1 MGALDGYRV
10 LDLSGEEG
18 HFAGKLLAEMGADV
32 LKVEPP
38 GGDPARRR
46 GPFAGE
52 VPDSERSLVWL
63 AANTSKRGITL
74 NPATPAGRRLLMR
87 LVAGADVLLC
97 SGDAPPANGAP
108 ALVRAV
114 ITPFG
119 PDGPYSPHAWT
130 DTTAVAAG
138 GFSYLLGDVDRP
150 PVRVLSPQSHYMASM
165 QMAIGV
171 AIALYERCR
180 SGLGQRVDLSVQ
192 EATTYALDG
201 PGVLTAYWPMTGTN
215 VGRTGSSLQFGHVRW
230 RVFLQCADGYMANS
244 GILGTVM
251 ESLQPI
257 LIAEGKAEDL
267 DDPKWLTANSFAAL
281 PGHWLC
287 SAEDVDHVHDVVER
301 WQMGHTKAELTALA
315 LEKEMLFYPVNDPA
329 DILDSVQLRAR
340 DYWVPL
346 PVPGYAAP
354 LPFPGALFRG
364 TANPYSIR
372 GRAPRLGEHNASIYG
387 GELGLSRAELAALKA
402 EGTL

>member
-38 GGDPARRR
+38 DGDPARRR
-46 GPFAGE
+46 GPFTGE
-52 VPDSERSLVWL
+52 VPDSECSLVWL

-74 NPATPAGRRLLMR
+74 NPATPTGQRLLTR
-87 LVAGADVLLC
+87 LIAGADVLLS
-97 SGDAPPANGAP
+97 SGDALVANGAP

-119 PDGPYSPHAWT
+119 PGRPYAPHAWT
-130 DTTAVAAG
+130 DTTALAAG
-138 GFSYLLGDVDRP
+138 GLSYLLGDADRP
-150 PVRVLSPQSHYMASM
+150 PVRMLPPQCHYLASM
-165 QMAIGV
+165 QVAIGV
-171 AIALYERCR
+171 VIALYERCR
-180 SGLGQRVDLSVQ
+180 SGLGQRVDLAIQ

-201 PGVLTAYWPMTGTN
+201 PGVLAAYWPLTGTN

-244 GILGTVM
+244 GILGSTM
-251 ESLQPI
+251 EPLQAM

-281 PGHWLC
+281 PGQWLC

-315 LEKEMLFYPVNDPA
+315 LDKEL
-329 DILDSVQLRAR
+329 
-340 DYWVPL
+340 
-346 PVPGYAAP
+346 
-354 LPFPGALFRG
+354 
-364 TANPYSIR
+364 
-372 GRAPRLGEHNASIYG
+372 
-387 GELGLSRAELAALKA
+387 
-402 EGTL
+402 